1 MSEFITSTLIIAAEF
16 GAVIIFLFLVV
27 MAILFIRRKKEVGM
41 ANEFTQRFRETSKDR
56 RENLGKEISEIFS
69 LDGDEGDNFAAR
81 ILNNERKLC
90 SNALRIFR
98 GKDKSLILTFQDEL
112 ANLSGA
118 YHELATVGNKQVII
132 NEQNELSSNKDNLDS
147 MTAEVKVLREEN
159 SRLKED
165 LKKALEN
172 VDYLQIQYTELF
184 DKTKSKQG

>member
-1 MSEFITSTLIIAAEF
+1 
-16 GAVIIFLFLVV
+16 
-27 MAILFIRRKKEVGM
+27 M
-41 ANEFTQRFRETSKDR
+41 ANEFTQRYRESSKLR
-56 RENLGKEISEIFS
+56 KEKLGKEISEIFS
-69 LDGDEGDNFAAR
+69 LDGDEGADFAAR

-132 NEQNELSSNKDNLDS
+132 NEQSEVPSSGNDLDS
-147 MTAEVKVLREEN
+147 VTAEVNVLREEN

-172 VDYLQIQYTELF
+172 VDYLQTQYTELF
-184 DKTKSKQG
+184 DKTKSTQA